1 VANNKLSLIVS
12 FIGQDKLSGALKNLV
27 GLGKSGDRAL
37 KGMFGQARQLKK
49 EMKDLDAQIA
59 KGADNTG
66 ELTARQR
73 DLAAQLDKVN
83 AHIDRQKRL
92 NTAGSQASAM
102 RAQGQSYKGAGVS
115 NIVGG
120 VAMAAPLVVATKQA
134 MDFESAMA
142 DVRKVVDFP
151 TPQAFDHMG
160 RDVLNLSTRIPMA
173 SEGIAAIV
181 AAAGR
186 ANIPRQELLRFAED
200 AAKMG
205 VAFDMTGDD
214 AGAMMAKWRTA
225 FNLSQSGVVA
235 LSNQINALTNSY
247 GGNAGAV
254 SNIVTRIGSL
264 GKVAGVSTSQLAAMG
279 QLLNSVGVEEEIAA
293 TGIKNMMLAMSAGAS
308 ATKSQKQA
316 FASLGLDASK
326 VSQRMQTDSAGA
338 INDVLARVAKMPKA
352 SQAGILTSLFGSE
365 SVSAIAPMLTNLD
378 KLKANLKLVGDSAQ
392 YAGSMNKEYLAR
404 VATTEGATGLA
415 VNALKAL
422 NIEMGKHL
430 LPALTQGSGSLVGMA
445 NSLRDFAAAHPEV
458 VSFMIKA
465 AVGLAAMRVGFGVV
479 QYAAGTVLGP
489 LAKGWEL
496 YAKFKDAGSVA
507 AAFPKV
513 ASAFGMLR
521 NAAIFLGQG
530 FMRAGA
536 MMLANPMVLLI
547 VAIGVAIGVVAYL
560 VYTNWD
566 KISTAFSSGI
576 AKIKGF
582 FAGLP
587 DWMKWA
593 GKMMIIGLI
602 EGIKSIP
609 VVGVVANLAQSVIG
623 AFRKPNQINSP
634 SRTFMEMGGFLTQGL
649 ALGIEGG
656 ARHPLRA
663 MGKMASGVASAGALS
678 LAGPALA
685 APSAGPGFAPGAR
698 AAMGGGVKIDQIVIQ
713 QQPGE
718 NTDML
723 VDRLIREIER
733 RSGGG
738 SHGGGGMGDDF

>member
-1 VANNKLSLIVS
+1 
-12 FIGQDKLSGALKNLV
+12 
-27 GLGKSGDRAL
+27 
-37 KGMFGQARQLKK
+37 
-49 EMKDLDAQIA
+49 
-59 KGADNTG
+59 
-66 ELTARQR
+66 
-73 DLAAQLDKVN
+73 
-83 AHIDRQKRL
+83 
-92 NTAGSQASAM
+92 
-102 RAQGQSYKGAGVS
+102 
-115 NIVGG
+115 
-120 VAMAAPLVVATKQA
+120 MAAPLVVATKQA

-151 TPQAFDHMG
+151 TPQAFDRMG

-235 LSNQINALTNSY
+235 LSNQINALTNAY

-308 ATKSQKQA
+308 ATKSQKSA

-352 SQAGILTSLFGSE
+352 AQAGILTSLFGSE
-365 SVSAIAPMLTNLD
+365 SVGAIAPMLTNLE
-378 KLKANLKLVGDSAQ
+378 KLKANLNLVGDSAQ

-404 VATTEGATGLA
+404 IATTEGATGLA
-415 VNALKAL
+415 ANALKAL

-430 LPALTQGSGSLVGMA
+430 LPALTEGSGSLVGMA
-445 NSLRDFAAAHPEV
+445 NSLRDFAAAHPEL

-465 AVGLAAMRVGFGVV
+465 AVGLTAMRVGFGVV

-489 LAKGWEL
+489 LAKGWEI
-496 YAKFKDAGSVA
+496 YSKFKEAGSIA
-507 AAFPKV
+507 AAFPRV

-536 MMLANPMVLLI
+536 MMLANPMILLI

-566 KISTAFSSGI
+566 KIKAAFSAGWQWVKDTMSGAGEWLKNI
-576 AKIKGF
+576 GGMMMQGLLAMIDPFGLRNRLLEVARNGIKAFKDF
-582 FAGLP
+582 F
-587 DWMKWA
+587 
-593 GKMMIIGLI
+593 
-602 EGIKSIP
+602 GIKS
-609 VVGVVANLAQSVIG
+609 
-623 AFRKPNQINSP
+623 P
-634 SRTFMEMGGFLTQGL
+634 SRLMMQMGGHLTAGL
-649 ALGIEGG
+649 GHGIDGG

-663 MGKMASGVASAGALS
+663 MGKMAAGVASAGALS
-678 LAGPALA
+678 LAGPSLA
-685 APSAGPGFAPGAR
+685 APSAGPGFAPRSAQTL
-698 AAMGGGVKIDQIVIQ
+698 GGGVKIDQIVIH

-738 SHGGGGMGDDF
+738 GHGGSFGDDF

>member
-1 VANNKLSLIVS
+1 MANNRLSLIVS
-12 FIGQDKLSGALKNLV
+12 FMGQDKLSGALKNLI
-27 GLGKSGDRAL
+27 GLGKSGDQAL
-37 KGMFGQARQLKK
+37 KGMTREAGRLRGA
-49 EMKDLDAQIA
+49 MKDVEREIA
-59 KGADNTG
+59 NASGNVTP
-66 ELTARQR
+66 LINRQR
-73 DLAAQLDKVN
+73 ELSDELERVN
-83 AHIDRQKRL
+83 GQIERQRRL
-92 NTAGSQASAM
+92 NAAGAQANAM
-102 RAQGQSYKGAGVS
+102 RAQGEAYKGAGVS
-115 NIVGG
+115 SIIGG

-151 TPQAFDHMG
+151 TPQAFDRMG

-235 LSNQINALTNSY
+235 LSNQINALTNAY

-308 ATKSQKQA
+308 ATKSQKSA

-352 SQAGILTSLFGSE
+352 AQAGILTSLFGSE
-365 SVSAIAPMLTNLD
+365 SVGAIAPMLTNLE
-378 KLKANLKLVGDSAQ
+378 KLKANLNLVGDSAQ

-404 VATTEGATGLA
+404 IATTEGATGLA
-415 VNALKAL
+415 ANALKAL

-430 LPALTQGSGSLVGMA
+430 LPALTEGSGSLVGMA
-445 NSLRDFAAAHPEV
+445 NSLRDFAAAHPEL

-465 AVGLAAMRVGFGVV
+465 AVGLTAMRVGFGVV

-489 LAKGWEL
+489 LAKGWEI
-496 YAKFKDAGSVA
+496 YSKFKEAGSIA
-507 AAFPKV
+507 AAFPRV

-536 MMLANPMVLLI
+536 MMLANPMILLI

-566 KISTAFSSGI
+566 KIKAAFSAGWQWVKDTMSGAGEWLKNI
-576 AKIKGF
+576 GGMMMQGLLAMIDPFGLRNRLLEVARNGIKAFKDF
-582 FAGLP
+582 F
-587 DWMKWA
+587 
-593 GKMMIIGLI
+593 
-602 EGIKSIP
+602 GIKS
-609 VVGVVANLAQSVIG
+609 
-623 AFRKPNQINSP
+623 P
-634 SRTFMEMGGFLTQGL
+634 SRLMMQMGGHLTAGL
-649 ALGIEGG
+649 GHGIDGG

-663 MGKMASGVASAGALS
+663 MGKMAAGVASAGALS
-678 LAGPALA
+678 LAGPSLA
-685 APSAGPGFAPGAR
+685 APSAGPGFAPRSAQTL
-698 AAMGGGVKIDQIVIQ
+698 GGGVKIDQIVIH

-738 SHGGGGMGDDF
+738 GHGGSFGDDF